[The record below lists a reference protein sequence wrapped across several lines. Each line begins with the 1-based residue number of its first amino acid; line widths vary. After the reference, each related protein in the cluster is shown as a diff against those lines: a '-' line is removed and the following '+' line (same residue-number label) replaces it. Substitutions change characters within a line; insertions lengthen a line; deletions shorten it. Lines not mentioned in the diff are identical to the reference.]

1 MCSKFKLYE
10 PIVSNMD
17 KLRAMETFVAVV
29 EGGNF
34 TEAAQRLEMSSVMVG
49 KYVRELEGRLGAR
62 LLERTTRRQSLTDA
76 GRVFYEDAKRALEH
90 VRMAETSIERLRAS
104 PSGTLRISAPI
115 TFGSCV
121 IAPLAATFQQLYPL
135 VRIELELS
143 NRVVDLIDEGFD
155 LAIRIGDLGDADLIA
170 RPLTMYRMVICA
182 SPDYLARHGRPET
195 PQDLSAHHCLFH
207 TVWNSRN
214 GWKLRGWD
222 GVQLPMDPVFTCN
235 DGNGLRIAAIAGAG
249 LLLQPEVLV
258 AHDLASGTL
267 VPVLQAYLP
276 EPHPIHI
283 VHRHDRRPLPKLTH
297 FIAHLLAHVAEQE
310 SS

>member
-1 MCSKFKLYE
+1 
-10 PIVSNMD
+10 MD
-17 KLRAMETFVAVV
+17 KLRSMETFVAVV

-34 TEAAQRLEMSSVMVG
+34 TEASQRLEISAVMVG
-49 KYVRELEGRLGAR
+49 KYVRELEDRLGAR

-104 PSGTLRISAPI
+104 PSGTLRISAPV

-121 IAPLAATFQQLYPL
+121 IAPLAATFQQLHPL

-143 NRVVDLIDEGFD
+143 NRIVDLVDEGFD
-155 LAIRIGDLGDADLIA
+155 LAIRIGELGDADLIA
-170 RPLTMYRMVICA
+170 KPLSVYRMVICA
-182 SPDYLARHGRPET
+182 SPGYLARHGRPET
-195 PQDLSAHHCLFH
+195 PKDLGKHHCLSH
-207 TVWNSRN
+207 TVWNSRG
-214 GWKLRGWD
+214 GWKLKGWGGSPLSKD
-222 GVQLPMDPVFTCN
+222 AVFTCN
-235 DGNGLRIAAIAGAG
+235 DGNSLRLAAIAGAG

-276 EPHPIHI
+276 EPHPVHI
-283 VHRHDRRPLPKLTH
+283 VHRRDRRPLPKLTR
-297 FIAHLLAHVAEQE
+297 FITHLLTQVAEPVQ
-310 SS
+310 